1 MARGFYMK
9 DRLPLQ
15 TILRTVGITLTLFV
29 VLAILYF
36 SFMPKEQYP
45 KVTWIP
51 FADKGDHMVA
61 YACLG
66 FSLFLA
72 TLEIPGSGKTR
83 KEGRRT
89 HSTLHLTSWA
99 GPSIILTLIIGSV
112 LGLIVELFQP
122 LFGRSR
128 EWLDLAADSM
138 GLVVG
143 LALALALLNLFGNY
157 FATRPW
163 LYDPNWKVENDEA
176 FKENQ

>member
-1 MARGFYMK
+1 MR

-15 TILRTVGITLTLFV
+15 TILRIVGITLTVLV

-36 SFMPKEQYP
+36 SLMPKASYP
-45 KVTWIP
+45 DITWIP

-61 YACLG
+61 YAGLG
-66 FSLFLA
+66 FSLFIA
-72 TLEIPGSGKTR
+72 TLQIPGSGKAP
-83 KEGRRT
+83 KEGKHS

-99 GPSIILTLIIGSV
+99 GPSIIMTLSM
-112 LGLIVELFQP
+112 GLLFGFAVEMIQP

-128 EWLDLAADSM
+128 EWMDLAADFM

-143 LALALALLNLFGNY
+143 LAIALVLLNLVGNY

-163 LYDPNWKVENDEA
+163 LYDPNWKVGQDEIL
-176 FKENQ
+176 KEN

>member
-1 MARGFYMK
+1 MARGFDMK

-15 TILRTVGITLTLFV
+15 KILRTIGSILTFCVL
-29 VLAILYF
+29 LAILYF

-45 KVTWIP
+45 HVAWIP
-51 FADKGDHMVA
+51 FADKGDHMAA

-66 FSLFLA
+66 FALFIA
-72 TLEIPGSGKTR
+72 TLQIPGSGKAR
-83 KEGRRT
+83 NDGGKP

-99 GPSIILTLIIGSV
+99 GPSIIMTLGIGLLFGV
-112 LGLIVELFQP
+112 VVELLQP

-128 EWLDLAADSM
+128 EWMDVAADFM

-143 LALALALLNLFGNY
+143 LALSLALLNLIGNY

-163 LYDPNWKVENDEA
+163 LYDPNWKVDKDETL
-176 FKENQ
+176 KEN

>member
-1 MARGFYMK
+1 MARGFDMK

-15 TILRTVGITLTLFV
+15 TILRTVGITLSIFV

-36 SFMPKEQYP
+36 SFIPVEIYP

-51 FADKGDHMVA
+51 FADKGQHMVA

-66 FSLFLA
+66 FALFLA
-72 TLEIPGSGKTR
+72 TLQIPGSGKA
-83 KEGRRT
+83 RREDKKP

-99 GPSIILTLIIGSV
+99 GPSIIKTLGIGLV
-112 LGLIVELFQP
+112 FGLVIELLQP

-128 EWLDLAADSM
+128 EWLDLAADCM

-143 LALALALLNLFGNY
+143 LALALVLLNLVGTY
-157 FATRPW
+157 FSTRPW
-163 LYDPNWKVENDEA
+163 LYDPNWKVEAHETLRKN
-176 FKENQ
+176 

>member
-1 MARGFYMK
+1 MARGFDMK

-15 TILRTVGITLTLFV
+15 TILRTEGIILTVLV
-29 VLAILYF
+29 LLAILYF

-45 KVTWIP
+45 DVTWIP

-66 FSLFLA
+66 FSLFIA
-72 TLEIPGSGKTR
+72 TLQIPGSGKIR
-83 KEGRRT
+83 KDGRKP

-99 GPSIILTLIIGSV
+99 GPSIIMTLSIG
-112 LGLIVELFQP
+112 LLFGIAVELLQP
-122 LFGRSR
+122 LFGRMR
-128 EWLDLAADSM
+128 EWMDVAADFM

-143 LALALALLNLFGNY
+143 LALALALLNVIGNY

-163 LYDPNWKVENDEA
+163 LYDPNWKVEKDEA
-176 FKENQ
+176 LKEN

>member
-1 MARGFYMK
+1 MR

-15 TILRTVGITLTLFV
+15 TILRIVGITLTVIV

-36 SFMPKEQYP
+36 SLMAKESYP
-45 KVTWIP
+45 DVTWIP

-61 YACLG
+61 YAGLG
-66 FSLFLA
+66 FSLFIA
-72 TLEIPGSGKTR
+72 TLQIPGSGKAG
-83 KEGRRT
+83 KHGRNG

-99 GPSIILTLIIGSV
+99 GPSIIMTLSIGF
-112 LGLIVELFQP
+112 LFGFAVEMIQP

-128 EWLDLAADSM
+128 EWMDIAADVM

-143 LALALALLNLFGNY
+143 LAIALVLLNLVSNY

-163 LYDPNWKVENDEA
+163 LYDPNWKVGQDDIL
-176 FKENQ
+176 KEN